1 MSDPIGLS
9 ERHRSRFHDHSHPCP
24 QSSLNPFSEQE
35 ALADTDQE
43 CWIERAIASYE
54 SPLMRYAKH
63 FVGDIETA
71 RDIVQDT
78 FLQLCR
84 NPDEELRPRIAQW
97 LYTVCRNRAID
108 VIRKE
113 KRMKRASDC
122 GSIDNEPIN
131 NSLTDP
137 IDRGVDPSVEVEQA
151 EDASGL
157 MKQIK
162 TLPDRQQEV
171 LRLKF
176 HGGLSYS
183 EIAEVMGLTSTN
195 VGFILHTAIS
205 KLRQKMSHA
214 T

>member
-1 MSDPIGLS
+1 MAEPESNNWV
-9 ERHRSRFHDHSHPCP
+9 H
-24 QSSLNPFSEQE
+24 E
-35 ALADTDQE
+35 AILA
-43 CWIERAIASYE
+43 YE
-54 SPLMRYAKH
+54 SPLLRYALH
-63 FVGDIETA
+63 FIRDPNRA

-84 NPDEELRPRIAQW
+84 NPKPELKQRMPQW

-113 KRMKRASDC
+113 SRVKQMPEL
-122 GSIDNEPIN
+122 DNQAGRPQALEPIAQTP
-131 NSLTDP
+131 L
-137 IDRGVDPSVEVEQA
+137 PSQSIE
-151 EDASGL
+151 ASEAATGL
-157 MKQIK
+157 LKQIA

-176 HGGLSYS
+176 HGDLSYK

-205 KLRQKMSHA
+205 KLRQQMVQPS
-214 T
+214 